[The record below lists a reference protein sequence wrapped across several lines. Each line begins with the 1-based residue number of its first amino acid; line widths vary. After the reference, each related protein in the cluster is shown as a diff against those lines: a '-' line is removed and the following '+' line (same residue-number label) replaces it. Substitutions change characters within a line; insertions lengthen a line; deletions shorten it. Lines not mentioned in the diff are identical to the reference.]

1 MQNWNFLVYLKEYI
15 SHFQSFIILS
25 TCSEALSSHCI
36 FHTQGNLHSI
46 IHQQWPDPAN
56 HNAWHQE
63 LTGVGKKTNAYSQWD
78 GYLTYEWRVD
88 KNILH
93 SPSNVGSTLKDRNGW
108 GADMLV
114 CCVWAWTW
122 TWLWYMCWSPVA
134 LANSTVRCN
143 LGSIYNSFARPF
155 SSFPFSISRKT
166 NLKYDSD
173 RQNNRIIKEKWV
185 CNNYCTMNPS
195 SMLVKKENESI

>member
-1 MQNWNFLVYLKEYI
+1 MQNWNFLVYQKVYI
-15 SHFQSFIILS
+15 AFPKFHHLIYVLRSII
-25 TCSEALSSHCI
+25 I
-36 FHTQGNLHSI
+36 HTQGYLNWI
-46 IHQQWPDPAN
+46 IHPSWSDPTN
-56 HNAWHQE
+56 YAWNQE
-63 LTGVGKKTNAYSQWD
+63 LTGVGKKKNDAYSQWD

-88 KNILH
+88 KNILL